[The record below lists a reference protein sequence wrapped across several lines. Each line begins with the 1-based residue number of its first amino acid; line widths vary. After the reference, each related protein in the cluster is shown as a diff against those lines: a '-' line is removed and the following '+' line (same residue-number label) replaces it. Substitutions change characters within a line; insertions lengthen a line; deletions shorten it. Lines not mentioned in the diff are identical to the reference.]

1 MPFQTNFFLGDN
13 FLDSWENEV
22 SAAGN
27 FRKIKGG
34 NKWLISFDALS
45 IIAYSTIRYSIAEY
59 LNAYDNI

>member
-1 MPFQTNFFLGDN
+1 MPFQTNFVIGDN

-22 SAAGN
+22 AAAGN

-34 NKWLISFDALS
+34 NKWLVSFDALS

-59 LNAYDNI
+59 IFVCDNI